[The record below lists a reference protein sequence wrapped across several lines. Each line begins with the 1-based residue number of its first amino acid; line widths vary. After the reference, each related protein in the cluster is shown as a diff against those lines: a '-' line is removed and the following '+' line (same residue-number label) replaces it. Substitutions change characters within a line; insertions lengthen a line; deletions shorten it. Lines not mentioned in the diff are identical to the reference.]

1 MPLGATYAK
10 QAAVCKEP
18 CMHKNLPEHV
28 ATILDK
34 NIDEFS
40 EAERHLLERIIKR
53 HKPHQ
58 QAGLEQPSLG
68 DRVAD
73 RVASFGGSWPFI
85 IIFST
90 ILISWII
97 LNGFILHNS
106 SKAFDPFPFI
116 LLNLVLSMVSALQA
130 PIIMMSQNR
139 QGAKD
144 RLDAAHDYEVNL
156 KAEVDILALHQKLD
170 ALRETQWKEL
180 VQLQQQQIELLQKLL
195 EQQGKA

>member
-1 MPLGATYAK
+1 MPLGAAYAK
-10 QAAVCKEP
+10 QTALCKEL
-18 CMHKNLPEHV
+18 CMHKNVLETV
-28 ATILDK
+28 ALILEK

-40 EAERHLLERIIKR
+40 EAEQQLLERVLHR
-53 HKPHQ
+53 HQENPHPRL
-58 QAGLEQPSLG
+58 AQPSLG

-85 IIFST
+85 IIFSSV
-90 ILISWII
+90 LICWII

-116 LLNLVLSMVSALQA
+116 LLNLVLSMVAALQA

>member
-1 MPLGATYAK
+1 
-10 QAAVCKEP
+10 
-18 CMHKNLPEHV
+18 
-28 ATILDK
+28 
-34 NIDEFS
+34 
-40 EAERHLLERIIKR
+40 
-53 HKPHQ
+53 
-58 QAGLEQPSLG
+58 
-68 DRVAD
+68 
-73 RVASFGGSWPFI
+73 
-85 IIFST
+85 
-90 ILISWII
+90 
-97 LNGFILHNS
+97 
-106 SKAFDPFPFI
+106 
-116 LLNLVLSMVSALQA
+116 LVLSMVSALQA